1 MRVLYLTDAVQTH
14 VVPRGA
20 LRRLIPRTP
29 AELTATWWPGSD
41 HPLLVVEVDDAALAQ
56 LRPWFARKLDDHVE
70 IPRHPDAGI
79 RRGKRGACLYIGYTR
94 IGGTVAAQPSWLAEP
109 SCTVGLLPA
118 DLTSGDCLSVAAQFA
133 VLLDLGHALAAEVP
147 LTGV

>member
-1 MRVLYLTDAVQTH
+1 MLYLTGGVHTH

-20 LRRLIPRTP
+20 LRRLIPCTP
-29 AELTATWWPGSD
+29 GALTATWWPGSD
-41 HPLLVVEVDDAALAQ
+41 HPLLVVEVDDTALAR

-70 IPRHPDAGI
+70 IPRHPDARV
-79 RRGKRGACLYIGYTR
+79 RRSDRGVCLYIGHTR

-118 DLTSGDCLSVAAQFA
+118 DLTRGDCLTVAAQFA
-133 VLLDLGHALAAEVP
+133 VLLDLGHALVAEVP
-147 LTGV
+147 LSGI